1 MTDKTFTIER
11 KELLAACSAAAPALA
26 KKSAAMSHLYLWFS
40 PEHVTA
46 FDDVLGIQVPFRS
59 GLEIGVN
66 GALLLGLL
74 NASLAKQAA
83 LTAHENEL
91 EIKLAGS
98 KAEVPVLS
106 TDQSILE
113 APAIP
118 KKGGLPI
125 DKHFLSCLEHV
136 RLSVSSDGYAG
147 VSFIPDKKWL
157 MIFATDGRTI
167 SWASTK
173 ISGGDGYGML
183 PERLDVPERFCEQVV
198 ALCDNEKGTLY
209 LAEDRIL
216 AVCGSN
222 KTLVYSRVME
232 PNKSLD
238 YVGTRERLRPKDEPI
253 PVPPRLGMALE
264 RAAVLSAGATL
275 EKASFSLADGE
286 LRINLSGPLGTLNER
301 IPLEGKHSKQQADF
315 DCAPIRRGVAKLES
329 FQMTDECMV
338 MSADDD
344 RGYIIAALG

>member
-1 MTDKTFTIER
+1 MTTVQLER
-11 KELLAACSAAAPALA
+11 KELLAAVSAVAPALA
-26 KKSAAMSHLYLWFS
+26 KKSAVLQHLHLWFS
-40 PEHVTA
+40 PDHITA
-46 FDDVLGIQVPFRS
+46 FDDVLGIRVPLRT

-74 NASLAKQAA
+74 NASLAKSAA
-83 LTAHENEL
+83 LSAHENEL

-113 APAIP
+113 VPAIP
-118 KKGGLPI
+118 KSGGVPI
-125 DKHFLSCLEHV
+125 DKHMLSCLEHV

-147 VSFIPDKKWL
+147 ISFIPDKKWL
-157 MIFATDGRTI
+157 MIFATDGRTV
-167 SWASTK
+167 SWGSTK
-173 ISGGDGYGML
+173 ISAGDGYGTL

-216 AVCGSN
+216 AVCGSS

-232 PNKSLD
+232 TNKALD
-238 YVGTRERLRPKDEPI
+238 YLGTRERLRPKDKPVPI
-253 PVPPRLGMALE
+253 PPRLGMALE
-264 RAAVLSAGATL
+264 RAAVLSAGASM
-275 EKASFSLADGE
+275 ERASFSLDGGE

-301 IPLEGKHSKQQADF
+301 IPLEGKHSKQDANF
-315 DCAPIRRGVAKLES
+315 DCAPIRRGVGKLES

-338 MSADDD
+338 MLGDDD